1 MTKIFLHGG
10 SSSKNTEKNKR
21 FFEDLIKSVNK
32 EEIKILCI
40 YFARPEHRWEDSYAE
55 DQSIFYARGIEMGKE
70 IETKMATYD
79 MEDFR
84 EYIKNADVV
93 YINGGMKGHLK
104 STLEKLGNFREM
116 IAGKTLVGISAGAN
130 ILCKYY
136 YSMVSEDI
144 REGIGLLNYKLL
156 THYSGEIMDG
166 DKVKSLE
173 NYKEK
178 IPLIKIP
185 EEEYKIIE
193 MTD

>member
-1 MTKIFLHGG
+1 MYKRQVL
-10 SSSKNTEKNKR
+10 KDALDKVEK
-21 FFEDLIKSVNK
+21 EDYEGLVIGN
-32 EEIKILCI
+32 
-40 YFARPEHRWEDSYAE
+40 D
-55 DQSIFYARGIEMGKE
+55 
-70 IETKMATYD
+70 
-79 MEDFR
+79 
-84 EYIKNADVV
+84 AD
-93 YINGGMKGHLK
+93 
-104 STLEKLGNFREM
+104 NFC
-116 IAGKTLVGISAGAN
+116 AGAN